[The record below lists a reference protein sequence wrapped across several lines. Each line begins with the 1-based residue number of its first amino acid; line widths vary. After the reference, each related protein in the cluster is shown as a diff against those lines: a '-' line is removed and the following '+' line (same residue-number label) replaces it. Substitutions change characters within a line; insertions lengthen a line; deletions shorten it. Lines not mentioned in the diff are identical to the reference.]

1 MIIELITIYKRSLK
15 NGLSYK
21 LVLKKAYWSR
31 GAGLAKQRSIR
42 FALTFLLLFAS
53 RQKVNKTMHYI
64 CNMNYFELFELPISI
79 QIDKAKLAQKYF
91 ELQKKYHPD
100 FFANGTEHE
109 QEQAL
114 EISSQLNKALKT
126 FKNED
131 QTIKYV
137 LQLKAL
143 LEEEEKYQLPPA
155 FLMEMME
162 LNEELSQN
170 SAGQIQ
176 ELENQLY
183 TDVQPIIENYDDAT
197 ITTPNLL
204 KLKEYYYKKKYLQR
218 ILDRLE
224 G

>member
-1 MIIELITIYKRSLK
+1 M
-15 NGLSYK
+15 N
-21 LVLKKAYWSR
+21 
-31 GAGLAKQRSIR
+31 
-42 FALTFLLLFAS
+42 
-53 RQKVNKTMHYI
+53 YI
-64 CNMNYFELFELPISI
+64 CNMNYFELFELPVSI
-79 QIDKAKLAQKYF
+79 QIDKTKLAQKYF

-100 FFANGTEHE
+100 FFAKGTEHE

-114 EISSQLNKALKT
+114 EISSQLNKALKI

-137 LQLKAL
+137 LQLKEL

-162 LNEELSQN
+162 LNEELSGD
-170 SAGQIQ
+170 SAAQITDIEQ
-176 ELENQLY
+176 ELY
-183 TDVQPIIENYDDAT
+183 AGVQPIIDNYDDAT
-197 ITTPNLL
+197 ITIPELL

>member
-1 MIIELITIYKRSLK
+1 
-15 NGLSYK
+15 
-21 LVLKKAYWSR
+21 
-31 GAGLAKQRSIR
+31 
-42 FALTFLLLFAS
+42 
-53 RQKVNKTMHYI
+53 
-64 CNMNYFELFELPISI
+64 MNYFELFELPVSFK
-79 QIDKAKLAQKYF
+79 IDKGKLALKYF

-114 EISSQLNKALKT
+114 EISSQLNKALKI

-131 QTIKYV
+131 LTIKYV
-137 LQLKAL
+137 LQLKEL

-162 LNEELSQN
+162 LNEELSDD
-170 SAGQIQ
+170 SARQIE

-183 TDVQPIIENYDDAT
+183 SEVQPIIDNYDD
-197 ITTPNLL
+197 TTTETSDLL